1 MKNSEIP
8 TVSICIPVF
17 NGENYI
23 SQAVVSALAQTYSN
37 YEVIVCD
44 NQSTD
49 NTMNILMNIA
59 KDNPRVRIF
68 QNPTNLGIVG
78 NFNRCLE
85 LAKGKYIQFLCADD
99 LLMPTGLDQM
109 VGHLDQHP
117 KLSMVICAREIIDST
132 GSRRGIKAYSTRDI
146 YIKGVDVINR
156 CFFGANFIG
165 EPSAVLFRRSL
176 ARRSFR
182 AELNHLM
189 DQEMWFY
196 LLEQGDMYSLANP
209 LCAIRCHDEQMTE
222 QNINSGDLIRDNVLI
237 YKEYAHRSYMNKN
250 PLQAI
255 KRKLYFCNRV
265 YLCRNALTLDE
276 RNFLLKKYASPLM
289 YGALSLYLATLHPL
303 ILQARSAWC
312 KST

>member
-1 MKNSEIP
+1 LNNSEIS

-17 NGENYI
+17 NGEKYI
-23 SQAVVSALAQTYSN
+23 FQAVVSAQAQTYSN

-59 KDNPRVRIF
+59 KDNPKIRIF

-99 LLMPTGLDQM
+99 LLMPASLEQM
-109 VGHLDQHP
+109 VGHLDQFP

-132 GSRRGIKAYSTRDI
+132 GKKRGIKAYSTRDV
-146 YIKGVDVINR
+146 YIKGIDVINR

-182 AELNHLM
+182 ADLNHLM
-189 DQEMWFY
+189 DLEMWFY
-196 LLEQGDMYSLANP
+196 LLEKGDMFSLANP

-222 QNINSGDLIRDNVLI
+222 QNIQSGDLLRDNVLL

-250 PLQAI
+250 SLQNI
-255 KRKLYFCNRV
+255 KGKLYFCNRV
-265 YLCRNALTLDE
+265 YLCRNAITLEE
-276 RNFLLKKYASPLM
+276 RNLLLKKYASPLM
-289 YGALSLYLATLHPL
+289 YVALSLYLDTIRSL
-303 ILQARSAWC
+303 IFQAKSAWR
-312 KST
+312 KLT